1 MVYEIL
7 WFMKFYGYM
16 KYFELCSGLFAR
28 SKLTNCGRGLSEY
41 NEADFRYQFRF
52 IYSCQELSHY

>member
-1 MVYEIL
+1 MEFYGFIRYYYEIL

-16 KYFELCSGLFAR
+16 KFYGFMKYFELCSGMFAP

-41 NEADFRYQFRF
+41 NEADFRY
-52 IYSCQELSHY
+52 